1 MIKNVQRVNMN
12 NKSEKPLKTKFFAS
26 VPMMA
31 GMIFM
36 LVMCFSLFLFCVV
49 FQPIRVQIFEKIF
62 RFLIICFFLVF
73 SPVLAFAMTARRWFT
88 VLSLDDKGVK
98 TSLFHF
104 FYRKQMAWEEIAE
117 VRYYERIIPF
127 VLISQ
132 NESLL
137 GLEYGEI
144 IKRKDVLQ
152 VSLNQKVYKVISKY
166 YSRPIIGLEDKSI
179 NDLKLEK

>member
-1 MIKNVQRVNMN
+1 MVNMK

-36 LVMCFSLFLFCVV
+36 LVLGFSLFLFCLLHKPAREQLIYSP
-49 FQPIRVQIFEKIF
+49 FYCA
-62 RFLIICFFLVF
+62 IICFFLVF
-73 SPVLAFAMTARRWFT
+73 LPVLGFAITARRWFT
-88 VLSLDDKGVK
+88 VLSLDEKGVK

-152 VSLNQKVYKVISKY
+152 VSLNQKVYKVIGKY
-166 YSRPIIGLEDKSI
+166 YSRPIIGLDDKSI